1 MADEQQE
8 QQPSEQPAQ
17 ESSPPASIDTAPA
30 AEGAA
35 APTEPTAEPAATAT
49 SPAEP
54 EPEAQGTEAKAPP
67 LQAEMEKFR
76 GLGKTAFV
84 AGYTGECGKALVQE
98 LARTK
103 IFSKVLLIG
112 RREVP
117 LEGDVY
123 KDFAAEQ
130 KVVDYDKLDDSADI
144 FKGPTVGYCCLG
156 TTRGKA
162 GKDGFKKVDYDY
174 VMKIGELAKQ
184 NGCEQYHLV
193 SSVGANANS
202 SMLYTRVK
210 GQTEEETAK
219 LEFEKFTIYRP
230 GMLMCDREEFRLG
243 ERLMR
248 GLLKPVDLVCPG
260 SFTNT
265 TLSVAMAMIA
275 MTVKPGDEAKMV
287 LDGKAIYRASK
298 EI

>member
-1 MADEQQE
+1 
-8 QQPSEQPAQ
+8 
-17 ESSPPASIDTAPA
+17 
-30 AEGAA
+30 
-35 APTEPTAEPAATAT
+35 
-49 SPAEP
+49 
-54 EPEAQGTEAKAPP
+54 
-67 LQAEMEKFR
+67 MEKFR

-123 KDFAAEQ
+123 KDFAA
-130 KVVDYDKLDDSADI
+130 
-144 FKGPTVGYCCLG
+144 
-156 TTRGKA
+156 
-162 GKDGFKKVDYDY
+162 DGFKKVDYDY